1 MSHPTQIAL
10 LSPFTL
16 TNIGLKQLLCHFFA
30 VGRIDIYTNIT
41 DFLAAH
47 PEQYDLYFVAADTF
61 LSCAD
66 FFLPRKS
73 RSVILCDR
81 TTDTDET
88 KASFQQLYIH
98 DEAENIIEKL
108 EGILNSIV
116 QKSAD
121 ELHEELSPRE
131 VEVLQLVAQG
141 YINKE
146 IADKLNIS
154 FNTVLTHRKNI
165 TAKLGI
171 KTVSGLSFYAMMNG
185 YITTNDIE

>member
-47 PEQYDLYFVAADTF
+47 PEQYDLYFVTADTF

-121 ELHEELSPRE
+121 ELREEL
-131 VEVLQLVAQG
+131 
-141 YINKE
+141 
-146 IADKLNIS
+146 
-154 FNTVLTHRKNI
+154 
-165 TAKLGI
+165 
-171 KTVSGLSFYAMMNG
+171 
-185 YITTNDIE
+185 